1 MLKNKKINHA
11 DRSRPAGVAS
21 GPKGR
26 LRAIRPIGIWPAR
39 LAAEA
44 RGLLLGAL
52 LGLPILAGC
61 GGAHAPCPT
70 PTSEID
76 RLRQEST
83 RMQTDLD
90 RAVAE
95 ERRLRSERDAAAL
108 KLGAAQAALDSLLAG
123 GER

>member
-1 MLKNKKINHA
+1 
-11 DRSRPAGVAS
+11 
-21 GPKGR
+21 
-26 LRAIRPIGIWPAR
+26 